1 MGRTTAV
8 LFAKEGAKVV
18 VADIDETKGK
28 ETVDAILKAGGE
40 ATFVKTD
47 VSKALDVQ
55 NLVKV
60 TVQKYG
66 RLDVLANNAGI
77 NPTGTVVD
85 TSEELW
91 ERTININLKGVFL
104 GMKHAIP
111 EMIRSGGGSIINW
124 SSVNGLCGL
133 FNEAAYD
140 ASKGG
145 VVLITKAT
153 ALDFGTKNIRVNC
166 ICPGITDTPLIQGY
180 VTSSADPKKF
190 FKELVDMNAA
200 FKRIIKPEEV
210 SNAAL
215 FLASDESSGITGAV
229 LTVDGGYTAL

>member
-1 MGRTTAV
+1 MGRTTSV

-28 ETVDAILKAGGE
+28 ETVDVILKAGGE
-40 ATFVKTD
+40 ATFLKTD

-55 NLVKV
+55 TLVKV

-104 GMKHAIP
+104 GMKYAIP

-153 ALDFGTKNIRVNC
+153 ALDFGTENIRVNC

-180 VTSSADPKKF
+180 IKNSPDPKKF

-215 FLASDESSGITGAV
+215 FLASDESSGITGTV